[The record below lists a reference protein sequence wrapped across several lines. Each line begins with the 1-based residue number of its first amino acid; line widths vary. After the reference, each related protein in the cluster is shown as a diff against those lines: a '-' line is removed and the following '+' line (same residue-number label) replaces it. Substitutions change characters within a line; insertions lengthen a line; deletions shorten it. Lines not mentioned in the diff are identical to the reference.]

1 MKNSLCDATAVEAG
15 LHVCK
20 DCKSLL
26 SWERNKSKGFPVSRL
41 DTLSSLGATPSIFL
55 HSVSHASSSA
65 SFGSLVAIS
74 STRFHFMNR
83 YAMSHSTAIALST
96 IAIVQSPPCTSA
108 LARPKIAMP
117 TRLPSGGTS
126 QIVEL
131 HLGHFASSGN
141 SMPVTCT
148 EKVSPHLQGTGNE
161 NFIS

>member
-1 MKNSLCDATAVEAG
+1 MKNSLGDATAVEAG
-15 LHVCK
+15 QHVCK
-20 DCKSLL
+20 DCKSLR

-96 IAIVQSPPCTSA
+96 IA
-108 LARPKIAMP
+108 MP

-161 NFIS
+161 NF